1 MEGLPAQL
9 LKAVVAAPVVTGLL
23 LIAGRRLPRS
33 LGSWIAFAGF
43 AVPAA
48 LAPWLLLVWSD
59 LSVPPAA
66 FRGEGLWGF
75 GLSLNGFGAPLLAMT
90 SLVGLAAGIKALNQD
105 VESRHAY
112 LGLLLFMLGGT
123 LGVFA
128 TDHVVGFYFFHEFAL
143 IPTFVLTLFWGGE
156 GRRPAAMQMAIYL
169 TVGAMASLAGILMA
183 VDAAGLE
190 WTKATFEGVA
200 DGLLS
205 KGAPQGAGALA
216 LFGFGT
222 LASLFPFHSW
232 AAPGYSAAPTPA
244 AMLHAGALKKFGLY
258 GLALL
263 GLTSLRVTEGALGGW
278 LLWFALGNV
287 VLIGLVCLTQVDLK
301 RLASWSSVAHMG
313 PVFLGL
319 WVAGTR
325 GSAAGLD
332 AAVLL
337 MTAHGLSCAALFLL
351 SNDVRVRTGSYRFE
365 DMGGLASRAPVLGA
379 FFIAASMASLGLPG
393 FGNFWGEIGVFLSL
407 RAEPL
412 WLQALAASTVVITA
426 VYTLRAAAAV
436 FFGPASAAL
445 EARAAAAPFG
455 DISWP
460 SRLAA
465 GLLLAASMAVGFQ
478 PSLVTDSIN
487 RVSADVVKYVRPVP
501 QTPSAR

>member
-1 MEGLPAQL
+1 MAALPAQL
-9 LKAVVAAPVVTGLL
+9 LQAVVATPVATGLL
-23 LIAGRRLPRS
+23 LIAGRRLPRA
-33 LGSWIAFAGF
+33 LGDWIALAGF
-43 AVPAA
+43 VLPAA
-48 LAPWLLLVWSD
+48 LAPWLLLTWTD
-59 LSVPPAA
+59 LSIPPEA
-66 FRGEGLWGF
+66 FRSGGPWGF
-75 GLSLNGFGAPLLAMT
+75 GLSLNGFSAPLLAMT
-90 SLVGLAAGIKALNQD
+90 SIVGLAAGIKAMTQD
-105 VESRHAY
+105 VEARHAY

-143 IPTFVLTLFWGGE
+143 IPTFILTLFWGGE

-169 TVGAMASLAGILMA
+169 TVGAMASLAGILLA
-183 VDAAGLE
+183 VDAAGLD
-190 WTKATFEGVA
+190 WAGATFEGVA
-200 DGLLS
+200 DALLA
-205 KGAPQGAGALA
+205 KGAPRAAGALT
-216 LFGFGT
+216 LFGLGT

-232 AAPGYSAAPTPA
+232 AASGYSAAPTPA

-278 LLWFALGNV
+278 LLWLALGNT

-301 RLASWSSVAHMG
+301 RLVSWSSVAHMG

-319 WVAGTR
+319 WVAGAR
-325 GSAAGLD
+325 GSASGLD

-351 SNDVRVRTGSYRFE
+351 SNDVRVRAGSYRFE
-365 DMGGLASRAPVLGA
+365 EMGGLASRAPVLA
-379 FFIAASMASLGLPG
+379 AMFVAASMASLGLPG

-412 WLQALAASTVVITA
+412 WIQALAASTVVITA
-426 VYTLRAAAAV
+426 VYTLRAVAAA
-436 FFGPASAAL
+436 FFGPESAAL
-445 EARAAAAPFG
+445 ARRAEAAPFG
-455 DISWP
+455 DIGWT

-465 GLLLAASMAVGFQ
+465 GLLLAALVAVGFM
-478 PSLVTDSIN
+478 PSLVTDSTN
-487 RVSADVVKYVRPVP
+487 RVSADVVKYARPAAK
-501 QTPSAR
+501 TPSAR